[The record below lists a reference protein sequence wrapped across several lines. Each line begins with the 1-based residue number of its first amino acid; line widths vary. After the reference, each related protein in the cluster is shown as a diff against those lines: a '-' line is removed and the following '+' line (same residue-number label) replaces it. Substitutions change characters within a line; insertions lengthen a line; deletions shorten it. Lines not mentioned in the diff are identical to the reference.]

1 MVSGTVDKD
10 SQTMKNKWQAYIT
23 LPNKEITSVNYSDVI
38 QNGTSKRI
46 LILMVNIMPFYLN

>member
-38 QNGTSKRI
+38 QNGTSKKRYW
-46 LILMVNIMPFYLN
+46 F